1 MKPFFNRLFFVIFIT
16 VGTSMA
22 AWSNDYIE
30 IANATDLQKI
40 GHDEA
45 YPLNGH
51 YILMSDIDLEQVDD
65 WIPIGSLD
73 ANDKNPRNFDGVLNG
88 NGYSIKNLTITTS
101 TNFRGLFGRLY
112 HAVVKDLDLV
122 DVDIVGL
129 APTGG
134 VTGAMIGESI
144 IERVSVSG
152 NIIGVS
158 EIGGIAGRIARDPTF
173 TGYNII
179 RDCYVTADITAT
191 KRSTDMNQ
199 PSVAGGIAAFSHATT
214 ETGSGKID
222 IRRCYVA
229 GSVISLENEDVA
241 GNATGILTFYD
252 SHHFIKMEELI
263 VLCDTIGAAT
273 SSLFF
278 SRRGPTYD
286 QFELFDK
293 MYARTGIE
301 LFYLVENNKGRGG
314 EIPDGV
320 IHYNPLETY
329 KTKAFYDENLSWD
342 FEDVWTITEG
352 SLPVL
357 KRVHGPISQNID
369 PKASDNCKISVKSGV
384 LEIEPYT
391 TISVYVFDMTGS
403 KVYTAEHVSSKILV
417 DKLPEG
423 IYVVQTIQEDSRSIQ
438 KIIIK
443 NK

>member
-122 DVDIVGL
+122 DVDIKGTS
-129 APTGG
+129 PIGG
-134 VTGAMIGESI
+134 ITGAMMAGSR

-152 NIIGVS
+152 NIEGQTEV
-158 EIGGIAGRIARDPTF
+158 GGIAGRIARD
-173 TGYNII
+173 GDKYNII
-179 RDCYVTADITAT
+179 EDCYVSATITAT
-191 KRSTDMNQ
+191 NLSTSMDT
-199 PSVAGGIAAFSHATT
+199 PSCAGGIAAYTHSTS
-214 ETGSGKID
+214 GSNYAKID
-222 IRRCYVA
+222 IHRTYFTGTVR
-229 GSVISLENEDVA
+229 STQMNHVA
-241 GNATGILTFYD
+241 GNAAGILAFYD
-252 SHHFIKMEELI
+252 NHKFVKMNE
-263 VLCDTIGAAT
+263 VLVLADEITAAT
-273 SSLFF
+273 PNLFF
-278 SRRGPTYD
+278 GRRGPTYAD
-286 QFELFDK
+286 FEQFEKVF
-293 MYARTGIE
+293 ARDDIP
-301 LFYLVENNKGRGG
+301 LSYLNTNDKGRGG

-423 IYVVQTIQEDSRSIQ
+423 IYVVQTQDELV
-438 KIIIK
+438 K
-443 NK
+443 NIEKVWLR